1 MKLLYPTIEPHLSST
16 SPKLDVVF
24 LIRAKRPSLQS
35 ITFLKPIEITLL
47 KSNHSLLDAKNT
59 PLKKPEKY
67 KQKLQ
72 N

>member
-35 ITFLKPIEITLL
+35 ITFLKTNRNNAIKI
-47 KSNHSLLDAKNT
+47 KSSLLDAKNT
-59 PLKKPEKY
+59 PLKKPRKI
-67 KQKLQ
+67 
-72 N
+72 